1 MVELGHGMA
10 AMGAGNFYA
19 IPSPAVKLEQPKAVW
34 HWGKVLFEKYWL
46 STGVTRE
53 FYRALMVAGSKGMGL
68 DMRP

>member
-19 IPSPAVKLEQPKAVW
+19 TPSPAVKLEQPKALW

-46 STGVTRE
+46 ATGATRE
-53 FYRALMVAGSKGMGL
+53 FYRVLMTMGGKSL
-68 DMRP
+68 GQEVRL